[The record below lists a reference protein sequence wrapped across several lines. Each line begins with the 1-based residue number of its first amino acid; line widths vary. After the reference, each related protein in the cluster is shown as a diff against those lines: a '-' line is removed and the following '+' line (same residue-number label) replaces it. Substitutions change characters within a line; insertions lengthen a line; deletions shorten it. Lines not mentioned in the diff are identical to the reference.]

1 MNNRGVIVVYILCVW
16 FVISFVT
23 NLIGPLMPVII
34 HDFGLSL
41 ALAGLLPFS
50 FFLAY
55 GIVSIPAGL
64 LVEARGPRT
73 TLLAAFA
80 LNLLG
85 AMAIAVAPG
94 YLVVIGGLFI
104 IGLGM
109 AMLQVVI
116 NPLMRTAGG
125 EGNFAVYSVLGQLVF
140 GLASFV
146 SPLVFSALMRNVT
159 ATGSQDAGWLG
170 ILMTFTP
177 TALPWIAFYWAFSL
191 LFLLVILI
199 TSRMNIPSIELREDE
214 RAGARGAYWE
224 LLRDKHARLFFL
236 GIVAYVGTEQSL
248 ANWMSQFLSVYHGMS
263 PTLEGARAVALFWG
277 LMSVGCLL
285 GVLLLRLLDARLVL
299 AMFSV
304 SAIACVGV
312 ALFGTAHLA
321 MYAFAASG
329 FFLSVMFSVIFS
341 LALNSVTRHHGA
353 LSGILCTG
361 ILGGALIPLLV
372 GVLGDWIGL
381 RAAMTVTFLTVG
393 YILGISLWARPLV
406 RNHTVTLTNW
416 RRARRTEGSA
426 TVNLMASPD

>member
-1 MNNRGVIVVYILCVW
+1 MSNRGLIVAYILCVW

-34 HDFGLSL
+34 RDFDLSL

-64 LVEARGPRT
+64 LVETRGPRA

-85 AMAIAVAPG
+85 SLAIAAMPG
-94 YLVVIGGLFI
+94 YLVVVVGLFV

-125 EGNFAVYSVLGQLVF
+125 EEHFAVYSVLGQLVF

-146 SPLVFSALMRNVT
+146 SPLAFSALMRSDA
-159 ATGSQDAGWLG
+159 ATGSHGWAGALPE
-170 ILMTFTP
+170 LVP
-177 TALPWIAFYWAFSL
+177 SALPWVAFYWAFVL
-191 LFLLVILI
+191 MFLLVIAI
-199 TSRMNIPSIELREDE
+199 TSRLPIPHIELKEDE
-214 RAGARGAYWE
+214 RTGTRQVYWE
-224 LLRDKHARLFFL
+224 LLGDRHARLFFL

-248 ANWMSQFLSVYHGMS
+248 ANWMSQFLNTYHGMS

-277 LMSVGCLL
+277 LMSVGCVL
-285 GVLLLRLLDARLVL
+285 GVVLLRLLDARLVL
-299 AMFSV
+299 AIFS
-304 SAIACVGV
+304 ACAAVCIGV
-312 ALFGTAHLA
+312 ALFGTAQLA
-321 MYAFAASG
+321 MHAFAVSG

-341 LALNSVTRHHGA
+341 LALNSVARHHGA

-361 ILGGALIPLLV
+361 ILGGALVPLLV
-372 GVLGDWIGL
+372 GVLGDRIGL
-381 RAAMTVTFLTVG
+381 RAAMTLMFLTVG
-393 YILGISLWARPLV
+393 YIFGISLWAKPLV
-406 RNHTVTLTNW
+406 RNRTVKLF
-416 RRARRTEGSA
+416 ARRRSRSTEGTPPVYGRS
-426 TVNLMASPD
+426 